1 MKKIAII
8 GASHAGIS
16 CAEKLRKYGFD
27 GIITLIDR
35 IPGLP
40 VQRPPL
46 SKDFL
51 KYKNAKLHRFLSSPK
66 RIL

>member
-1 MKKIAII
+1 MKKIVII

-16 CAEKLRKYGFD
+16 CAEKLRSYGFD
-27 GIITLIDR
+27 GRITLIDR

-46 SKDFL
+46 S
-51 KYKNAKLHRFLSSPK
+51 
-66 RIL
+66 